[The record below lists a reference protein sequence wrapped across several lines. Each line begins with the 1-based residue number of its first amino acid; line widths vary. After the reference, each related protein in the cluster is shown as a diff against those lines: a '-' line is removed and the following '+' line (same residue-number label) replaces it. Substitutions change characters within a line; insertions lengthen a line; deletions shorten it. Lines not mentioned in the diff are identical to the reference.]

1 MDKQA
6 SATALWGVLGPSLPT
21 PIHQSTPKQ
30 RGYSQVAA
38 TGDIFHVALPITGKT
53 FALEVKSI
61 KPPTSRAPK
70 RAKRGGGGNINVIR
84 SLVIAATLA
93 APALAEAQS
102 DYLKQQ
108 ICILVGFPVGG
119 STDVHARVLAQERRK
134 TPGQDFI
141 IINKVDTACHAGRGG
156 GDQGD

>member
-1 MDKQA
+1 M
-6 SATALWGVLGPSLPT
+6 
-21 PIHQSTPKQ
+21 
-30 RGYSQVAA
+30 
-38 TGDIFHVALPITGKT
+38 
-53 FALEVKSI
+53 EVKSI

-70 RAKRGGGGNINVIR
+70 RAKRGGNINVIR

-102 DYLKQQ
+102 DYPKQQ